1 MSTYVSF
8 SPRSA
13 DLCKARGTHQLTA
26 AHLQLQEHLKATQHP
41 LTTPQKPHSG
51 PCYTTLSSGQS
62 PVGFSEQPHANPDQL
77 QNTHQP
83 FCYLLRKDEAWLGFL
98 HQLKGYFLRA
108 EKQDRD
114 IEGQQFSV
122 KNTAGPRDT
131 GTDLKKLQEQQV
143 QEMNMT

>member
-1 MSTYVSF
+1 M
-8 SPRSA
+8 
-13 DLCKARGTHQLTA
+13 LILT
-26 AHLQLQEHLKATQHP
+26 K
-41 LTTPQKPHSG
+41 
-51 PCYTTLSSGQS
+51 
-62 PVGFSEQPHANPDQL
+62 L

-83 FCYLLRKDEAWLGFL
+83 FCYLLRKDEARLGFL

-108 EKQDRD
+108 GKQDRD